1 MSVTILVYFD
11 DPFYAIL
18 VERRE
23 NGRLSVARQVVGPE
37 PSEIE
42 VLAWVQ
48 REFPR
53 LRYSPAVEDTPRSPM
68 AVNPKRRQR
77 QAARETGGG
86 VGTRSQQALQLDREL
101 RAAQRK
107 SDRRE
112 RQEEEAERRFQLRQE
127 KRKARHRGH

>member
-48 REFPR
+48 KEFPH
-53 LRYSPAVEDTPRSPM
+53 LHYSPAVEDAPHSPM

>member
-42 VLAWVQ
+42 VLEWVQ

-53 LRYSPAVEDTPRSPM
+53 LRYSPAVEDVPRSPM

-107 SDRRE
+107 EDRRE
-112 RQEEEAERRFQLRQE
+112 REEEEAERRFQLRQE
-127 KRKARHRGH
+127 KKKARHRGH

>member
-48 REFPR
+48 KEFPR
-53 LRYSPAVEDTPRSPM
+53 LRYSPAVEDAPRSPM

-107 SDRRE
+107 NDRRE

>member
-42 VLAWVQ
+42 VLEWVQ
-48 REFPR
+48 KEFPH
-53 LRYSPAVEDTPRSPM
+53 LRYSPAVEDAPRSPM
-68 AVNPKRRQR
+68 AMNPKRRQR

-127 KRKARHRGH
+127 KKKARHRGH

>member
-42 VLAWVQ
+42 VLEWVQ
-48 REFPR
+48 RKFPR
-53 LRYSPAVEDTPRSPM
+53 LRFSPAVEDAPRSPM

-107 SDRRE
+107 EDRRE
-112 RQEEEAERRFQLRQE
+112 REEEEAECRFQLRQE
-127 KRKARHRGH
+127 KKKARHRGH

>member
-42 VLAWVQ
+42 VLEWVQ

-53 LRYSPAVEDTPRSPM
+53 LRYSPAVEDAPRSPM

-107 SDRRE
+107 EDRRE
-112 RQEEEAERRFQLRQE
+112 REEEEAERRFQLRQE
-127 KRKARHRGH
+127 TKKARHRGH

>member
-53 LRYSPAVEDTPRSPM
+53 LRYSPAVEDAPRSPM

-107 SDRRE
+107 EDRRE
-112 RQEEEAERRFQLRQE
+112 REEEEAERRFQLRQE
-127 KRKARHRGH
+127 KKKARHRGH

>member
-23 NGRLSVARQVVGPE
+23 DGRLSVARQLVGAE

-42 VLAWVQ
+42 VLEWVQ

-53 LRYSPAVEDTPRSPM
+53 LRFSPAVEDATRSPM

-77 QAARETGGG
+77 QAAREIGAS

-101 RAAQRK
+101 CAAQRK
-107 SDRRE
+107 TDRRE
-112 RQEEEAERRFQLRQE
+112 REAEKAERRFRLRQQ
-127 KRKARHRGH
+127 KKKDRHRGH

>member
-42 VLAWVQ
+42 VLQWVQ
-48 REFPR
+48 KEFPR
-53 LRYSPAVEDTPRSPM
+53 LRYSPAVEDAPRSPM
-68 AVNPKRRQR
+68 AMNPKRRQR
-77 QAARETGGG
+77 QAAREASGS

>member
-42 VLAWVQ
+42 VLEWVQ

-53 LRYSPAVEDTPRSPM
+53 LRYSPAVEDATRSPM

-127 KRKARHRGH
+127 KKKARHRGH

>member
-48 REFPR
+48 KEFPR
-53 LRYSPAVEDTPRSPM
+53 LRYSPAVEDAPRSPM

-107 SDRRE
+107 EDRRE
-112 RQEEEAERRFQLRQE
+112 RAEEEAERRFRLRQE
-127 KRKARHRGH
+127 KKKARHRGH

>member
-42 VLAWVQ
+42 VLEWVQ
-48 REFPR
+48 KEFPR
-53 LRYSPAVEDTPRSPM
+53 LRYSPAVEDAPRSPM
-68 AVNPKRRQR
+68 AMNPKRRQR

-101 RAAQRK
+101 RPAQRK
-107 SDRRE
+107 NDRRE

-127 KRKARHRGH
+127 KKKARRRGH

>member
-42 VLAWVQ
+42 VLEWVQ
-48 REFPR
+48 KEFPH
-53 LRYSPAVEDTPRSPM
+53 LRYSPAVEDAPRSPM
-68 AVNPKRRQR
+68 AMNPKRRQR
-77 QAARETGGG
+77 QAARETGG

-107 SDRRE
+107 SDRKE

>member
-42 VLAWVQ
+42 VLEWVQ

-53 LRYSPAVEDTPRSPM
+53 LRFSPAVGDAARRSM

-107 SDRRE
+107 NDRRE

>member
-42 VLAWVQ
+42 VLEWVQ

-53 LRYSPAVEDTPRSPM
+53 LRYSPAVEDVPRNPM

>member
-11 DPFYAIL
+11 DPFYSIL

-48 REFPR
+48 KEFPH
-53 LRYSPAVEDTPRSPM
+53 LHYSPAVEDAPHSPM

-77 QAARETGGG
+77 QAARETGG

>member
-42 VLAWVQ
+42 VLEWVQ
-48 REFPR
+48 KEFPH
-53 LRYSPAVEDTPRSPM
+53 LHYSPAVEDAPRSPM

-107 SDRRE
+107 EDRRE
-112 RQEEEAERRFQLRQE
+112 RQEEEAERRFRLRQE
-127 KRKARHRGH
+127 KKKARHRGH

>member
-42 VLAWVQ
+42 VLEWVQ

-53 LRYSPAVEDTPRSPM
+53 LRYSPAVEDAPRSPM

-107 SDRRE
+107 FDRKE
-112 RQEEEAERRFQLRQE
+112 RAEEEAERRFQLRQE
-127 KRKARHRGH
+127 KKKARHRGH

>member
-42 VLAWVQ
+42 VLEWVQ
-48 REFPR
+48 KEFPY
-53 LRYSPAVEDTPRSPM
+53 LRYSPAVEDAPRSPM
-68 AVNPKRRQR
+68 AMNPKRRQR

-101 RAAQRK
+101 RTAQRK